1 MGQWKCFNIT
11 CVRDLVVIHCHHFIA
26 TCVVSHCHCFIALSL
41 GISSH
46 SEDHCENA
54 TRRKGQWWAGARAG
68 EVRPKSSPARTLFF
82 CCAQPGIGR
91 GIAFLLLITR
101 SCYRVVKCVLVPSI
115 EECLRR
121 RLKSLCSVLN
131 TETPTRCIIYIH
143 VCHKHQH
150 ALWVYVV
157 TSKMCFSWN
166 TYVSVE

>member
-54 TRRKGQWWAGARAG
+54 TWRKGQWWAGARAG

-115 EECLRR
+115 EECRAGSWSR
-121 RLKSLCSVLN
+121 SVVCWTPRPRLGALYIYMYGTSTSTFSEYMLWRQ
-131 TETPTRCIIYIH
+131 RCVFRGIH
-143 VCHKHQH
+143 
-150 ALWVYVV
+150 
-157 TSKMCFSWN
+157 TFP
-166 TYVSVE
+166 